1 MATRV
6 KFVASWV
13 RAHFGANDAGQ
24 NMVET
29 ALIIGLM
36 SLVLVVAFVTT
47 GITDNIA
54 DLAAQVACTLEANND
69 TEAGLCDA
77 AGE

>member
-1 MATRV
+1 MTAYV
-6 KFVASWV
+6 KMVADYIRAPFV
-13 RAHFGANDAGQ
+13 GDDAGQ

-47 GITDNIA
+47 GITTAVGN
-54 DLAAQVACTLEANND
+54 LAEQVACVLELNSSDPVAV
-69 TEAGLCDA
+69 AACDA
-77 AGE
+77 L